1 MTRNLWH
8 YEAGQTLL
16 SFPSPAGSDIMPA
29 VQCRH
34 NVQFLVRSSF
44 TQASWICEIT
54 NFFLKTVRPVI
65 ALQSRWKAL
74 SLSCVPGKLR
84 KNRQGNGTD

>member
-1 MTRNLWH
+1 
-8 YEAGQTLL
+8 
-16 SFPSPAGSDIMPA
+16 MPA

-54 NFFLKTVRPVI
+54 NFFLKTSPTCYSTPKPVG
-65 ALQSRWKAL
+65 RL
-74 SLSCVPGKLR
+74 SP
-84 KNRQGNGTD
+84 